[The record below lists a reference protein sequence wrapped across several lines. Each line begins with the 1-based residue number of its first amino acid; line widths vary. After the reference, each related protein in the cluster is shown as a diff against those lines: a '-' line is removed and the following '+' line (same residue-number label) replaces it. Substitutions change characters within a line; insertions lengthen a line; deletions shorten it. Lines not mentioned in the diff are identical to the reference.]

1 MSTVFARLAL
11 LPLVRTQVISSQKL
25 ALAMPEISFLYQL
38 LIKRLKS
45 KRITET
51 QERMR
56 IISVFFHGVD
66 ACFRLYDV
74 SYKEMFAYPIVNIG
88 VFMTFIYSVR
98 SMITHSDNYDLL
110 EGGVLWFVDLSSKD
124 PTFLLPLGALS
135 LSYLAMEL
143 GFGKNQKGAGML
155 FKDGLQSLVLLSVPF
170 VTTLP
175 AGVFCYWIPS
185 SLFAIAQSQVIKG
198 PYAQTLL
205 GIPPPKLPPHL
216 QAAQKKEGA
225 AVPPEST
232 TPPPPEK

>member
-1 MSTVFARLAL
+1 
-11 LPLVRTQVISSQKL
+11 
-25 ALAMPEISFLYQL
+25 
-38 LIKRLKS
+38 
-45 KRITET
+45 
-51 QERMR
+51 
-56 IISVFFHGVD
+56 
-66 ACFRLYDV
+66 
-74 SYKEMFAYPIVNIG
+74 MFAYPIVNIG

-185 SLFAIAQSQVIKG
+185 SLFAIAQSQIIKG

-225 AVPPEST
+225 AVPSEST